1 MLLPA
6 NFRNNVPATRN
17 ALYSALGNP
26 GVGKTSEKIA
36 DAILYRALRGA
47 SCVMVSNLHNVKN
60 THVEILAEALGPVLF
75 RERVR
80 VVSGRNL
87 NAAAQQRTLPA
98 LVWRDMGQLVFD
110 YEKSLTILA
119 NEIYLVNFLE
129 RIADNQHWNNW
140 WTMSPGMTVENQALV
155 LSFSVYAKSPSR
167 QAFTGA
173 HCNFSCRLR
182 LKKMFY

>member
-6 NFRNNVPATRN
+6 NFRNNILTIRN

-36 DAILYRALRGA
+36 AAILYRAVRGL
-47 SCVMVSNLHNVKN
+47 SVLMVSNLHNVKN
-60 THVEILAEALGPVLF
+60 THVEVLAEALGPELF

-98 LVWRDMGQLVFD
+98 LVWRDMEQLVFD

-129 RIADNQHWNNW
+129 RIADNQH
-140 WTMSPGMTVENQALV
+140 
-155 LSFSVYAKSPSR
+155 
-167 QAFTGA
+167 
-173 HCNFSCRLR
+173 
-182 LKKMFY
+182 